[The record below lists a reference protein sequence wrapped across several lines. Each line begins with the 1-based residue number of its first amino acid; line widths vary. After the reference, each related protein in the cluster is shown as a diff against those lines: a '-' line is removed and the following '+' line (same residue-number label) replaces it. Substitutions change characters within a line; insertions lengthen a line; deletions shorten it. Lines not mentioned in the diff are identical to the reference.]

1 MYKRQSYIT
10 EQGIELPSL
19 YYAHERD
26 VVSRDGMWLAVGE
39 HVSPREG
46 ETVQTRTVRYRTVGD
61 LSLIHI

>member
-1 MYKRQSYIT
+1 MCIRDSIWSYIT

-39 HVSPREG
+39 HVSPRCLLY
-46 ETVQTRTVRYRTVGD
+46 TSRCV
-61 LSLIHI
+61 